1 VAVVVIVNILLLVGQ
16 QVMEVVALELVTLQ
30 VIRVELLELQL
41 RVAGAGAVI
50 LLIQEMGDQVLL

>member
-30 VIRVELLELQL
+30 VIRVELLELQIQ
-41 RVAGAGAVI
+41 VAGAGAVI